1 MKNTIKVE
9 HGKCLLVMDK
19 TFAKLSANVRSPEYT
34 ILQNARRDY
43 PDYAVVTRQ
52 IRKNPQKETYA
63 GLTYQYMEDYIVT
76 HEAEEDLIAV
86 QAEYHELK
94 LISRCHAQA
103 SRYPTIKKWF
113 LEKYPEITQFGIA
126 A

>member
-19 TFAKLSANVRSPEYT
+19 TFAKLSANVRCPEYT

-76 HEAEEDLIAV
+76 HEAEEDLLAV
-86 QAEYHELK
+86 QAEYHALK

-103 SRYPTIKKWF
+103 SRYPTIKK
-113 LEKYPEITQFGIA
+113 
-126 A
+126 